1 MRLEPLYRATFTT
14 PEAWSVTLQASGA
27 TEGQSFLI
35 AEGRTEGRVSARYR
49 GANYPRRRV
58 DGALVPE
65 FRGVLDTDDGATILF
80 SWSGLAT
87 LTETGMRRLAGSMTH
102 VTDDDRYAW
111 LNDTLCALTGEVRPQ
126 PEGEGF
132 DVVVDVA
139 ELVWEPIAAP

>member
-1 MRLEPLYRATFTT
+1 
-14 PEAWSVTLQASGA
+14 
-27 TEGQSFLI
+27 
-35 AEGRTEGRVSARYR
+35 
-49 GANYPRRRV
+49 V